1 MNINP
6 HNLGHYRVPKET
18 FGGVC
23 IDIGCNVGN
32 FTEKHIDHFKKFYCY
47 EPFKGCFDV
56 CYDKFKNYEHVSL
69 YNLAV
74 YSHSNVIMD
83 LLSHHNNDSGSSAV
97 SSDILNDEWEKTNVI
112 QSVNTISLPD
122 ILKGIKDWNI
132 SYLKSD
138 CETSEYHIF
147 LNQDL
152 SRIEFIGM
160 EIHWQMG
167 ESKQNELMNY
177 ILKTH
182 NLIDGTMEYIP
193 MNKEILFQ
201 RKQL

>member
-6 HNLGHYRVPKET
+6 NNLGSYKVPKET
-18 FGGVC
+18 IGGIC
-23 IDIGCNVGN
+23 IDIGCNVGC
-32 FTEKHIDHFKKFYCY
+32 FTERYIDHFKQFYCY
-47 EPFKGCFDV
+47 EPLKDCFDV
-56 CYDKFKNYEHVSL
+56 CYEKFKNYEHISL

-74 YSHSNVIMD
+74 YSHSNLMMD
-83 LLSHHNNDSGSSAV
+83 LLSHNNNDSGSSAV
-97 SSDILNDEWEKTNVI
+97 SSDILNDEWEKTNVV
-112 QSVNTISLPD
+112 QSVNTISLFD
-122 ILKGIKDWNI
+122 ILNNIKDWNI

-147 LNQDL
+147 LDQDL

-167 ESKQNELMNY
+167 ESKQNELMNH

-182 NLIDGTMEYIP
+182 NLVDGIQQYVP
-193 MNKEILFQ
+193 MNKEILFH
-201 RKQL
+201 RR